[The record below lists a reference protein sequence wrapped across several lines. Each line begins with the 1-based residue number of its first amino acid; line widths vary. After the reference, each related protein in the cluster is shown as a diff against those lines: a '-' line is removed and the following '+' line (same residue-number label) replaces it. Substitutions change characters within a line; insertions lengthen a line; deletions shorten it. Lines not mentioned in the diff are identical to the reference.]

1 MTTPSGYV
9 GLPVTG
15 ADGRAVAAVV
25 NRLNQGKL
33 NCTGSVTLTASQAT
47 TTIGDPRLTGGSV
60 ILLMPK
66 TANAAAELGAGTLF
80 VTGRNKGAATLNH
93 ANNTQT
99 DRDFDYIVI
108 G

>member
-1 MTTPSGYV
+1 MTTPAGFM

-33 NCTGSVTLTASQAT
+33 NCTGSMILAANQAT
-47 TTIGDPRLTGGSV
+47 TTLSDPRLTGASV
-60 ILLMPK
+60 VLFMPK
-66 TANAAAELGAGTLF
+66 TANAAAEIGAGTLF
-80 VTGRNKGAATLNH
+80 VTGQSKGAATLNH
-93 ANNTQT
+93 ANNAQT
-99 DRDFDYIVI
+99 DRQFDYIII